1 MRLGQGQDIYDDGNI
16 PETDMPQDIDPM
28 EVSIPAPY
36 PINNAKDSGAQDLAT
51 TPAEPLP
58 ESTRPRQDGPGGA

>member
-1 MRLGQGQDIYDDGNI
+1 MQPEKEQNLYDDGNI
-16 PETDMPQDIDPM
+16 PETDMPQDFDPM

-36 PINNAKDSGAQDLAT
+36 PINNAKNSV
-51 TPAEPLP
+51 EPLP